1 MATVLAPT
9 TPAELRW
16 GQELSFKYEGMLID
30 DGLFICME
38 EDGARMRLMFAGS
51 TFGRYDL
58 DKVSELSVIQELAPG
73 DRAVSVV
80 QVAGDVIS

>member
-1 MATVLAPT
+1 MTKILVPT
-9 TPAELRW
+9 TPAELKW

-38 EDGARMRLMFAGS
+38 EDGVRMRLMFAGS

-58 DKVSELSVIQELAPG
+58 AKVSELCVIREQVSSAAADTVP
-73 DRAVSVV
+73 AV
-80 QVAGDVIS
+80 

>member
-1 MATVLAPT
+1 MATVLVPT

-58 DKVSELSVIQELAPG
+58 EKVSELAIIQEQAPSEQ
-73 DRAVSVV
+73 AVS
-80 QVAGDVIS
+80 